1 MRRTRHALV
10 RDASVGSLL
19 AVAVSAGAAPPAA
32 KAPARDPAA
41 AEALFEQGRRALEKN
56 DLETACAKFAES
68 QRLDPGVGT
77 LMNWATCEERKG
89 RIATAWQRW
98 REALAALSADD
109 DRLAFARQRVAAL
122 EPRLPHLTITLP
134 PSAPSDTRVERD
146 GVALGRASLGTP
158 LPVDPGVRSITVEAR
173 GFEPRTIRLPI
184 AEGEKKSLE
193 VAPGNP
199 LPAAA
204 PSDSSASNSS
214 PRRTVGWALI
224 GVGAA
229 GITTGVVTGLML
241 DAKRDDVD
249 ANCAPEG
256 CNSIG
261 LDAAADGKTLLLVN
275 AVGWGVGIAGLG
287 AGAYLVLSSPRAAHA
302 TVETAV
308 APKSPSLGVSVSPSG
323 LGFAYRGRF

>member
-1 MRRTRHALV
+1 MRPARHALV
-10 RDASVGSLL
+10 GGASLGTLL

-32 KAPARDPAA
+32 KSPARDPAA

-56 DLETACAKFAES
+56 DLGTACAKFAES

-89 RIATAWQRW
+89 HIATAWQRW
-98 REALAALSADD
+98 REALAELPADD

-158 LPVDPGVRSITVEAR
+158 LPVDPGIRSITVEAR
-173 GFEPRTIRLPI
+173 GFEPRTIRLEI

-204 PSDSSASNSS
+204 PSDSSASSSS
-214 PRRTVGWALI
+214 PQRTVGWALI

-229 GITTGVVTGLML
+229 GVVTGVVTGLML
-241 DAKRDDVD
+241 DAKRDDVE

-256 CNSIG
+256 CNPIG
-261 LDAAADGKTLLLVN
+261 LDAAADGKTLLVVN
-275 AVGWGVGIAGLG
+275 AVGWGVGVAGLG
-287 AGAYLVLSSPRAAHA
+287 AGAYLVLSSPRASHA

-308 APKSPSLGVSVSPSG
+308 APRPPNLGVSVSPNGVG
-323 LGFAYRGRF
+323 LAYRGRF

>member
-1 MRRTRHALV
+1 MRPARQALV
-10 RDASVGSLL
+10 WGASLGTLL
-19 AVAVSAGAAPPAA
+19 GTALSTGAAPPAA
-32 KAPARDPAA
+32 KPKARDPAA
-41 AEALFEQGRRALEKN
+41 AEALFEQGRRALERN
-56 DLETACAKFAES
+56 DLDTACAKFAES
-68 QRLDPGVGT
+68 QNLDPGLGT

-98 REALAALSADD
+98 REALAELPADD

-122 EPRLPHLTITLP
+122 EPRLPHLTVTLV
-134 PSAPSDTRVERD
+134 PSAPSDTRVDRD

-158 LPVDPGVRSITVEAR
+158 LPVDPGVRAITVEAR
-173 GFEPRTIRLPI
+173 GFESRTIRLAI

-204 PSDSSASNSS
+204 PSDSLASNAS

-229 GITTGVVTGLML
+229 GVITGVVTGLML
-241 DAKRDDVD
+241 DAKRDDVE

-256 CNSIG
+256 CNPIG
-261 LDAAADGKTLLLVN
+261 LDAASDGKTLLVVN
-275 AVGWGVGIAGLG
+275 AVGWGAGIFGLG
-287 AGAYLVLSSPRAAHA
+287 AGAFLVLSSPQTSH
-302 TVETAV
+302 
-308 APKSPSLGVSVSPSG
+308 SPSG
-323 LGFAYRGRF
+323 FGFVYRGRF